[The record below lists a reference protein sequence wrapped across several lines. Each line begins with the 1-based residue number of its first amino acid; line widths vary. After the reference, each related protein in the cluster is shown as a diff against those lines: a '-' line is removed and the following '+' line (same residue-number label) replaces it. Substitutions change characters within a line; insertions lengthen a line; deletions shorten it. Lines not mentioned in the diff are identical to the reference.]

1 MSERPLLERWYPE
14 TSFGGFTHVDGTIAF
29 YTRVNGLLRSES
41 VVLDL
46 GCGRGAGA
54 EDPVL
59 WRRELRDL
67 RGDRRR
73 VIGVDL
79 DPEALTNPTIDE
91 FRLMETQELPLPDE
105 LVDVCIA
112 DVVLEHVHDIDG
124 FFSEVVRVLKPGG
137 YVCIRTP
144 NVWSYM
150 GIASRAIPNRLHT
163 RVLGRIQPDRQEE
176 DVFPTVYRC
185 NSIRRLRRALDRHA
199 FEGVVIA
206 HESEPAYLSFSG
218 LLYALAVFHQRHA
231 PRAVR
236 RTLLAFGRKPI
247 PRRPLPPPASAAE

>member
-1 MSERPLLERWYPE
+1 MSRPTLLERWYPE

-29 YTRVNGLLRSES
+29 YTRVNCLLRSES

-54 EDPVL
+54 EDSVP

-67 RGDRRR
+67 RGERRR

-79 DPEALTNPTIDE
+79 DPEASTNPTIDE
-91 FRLMETQELPLPDE
+91 FRLMETQELPLPDA

-112 DVVLEHVHDIDG
+112 DVVLEHVQDVDG
-124 FFSEVVRVLKPGG
+124 FFSEVARVLKPGG

-144 NVWSYM
+144 NVWNYM
-150 GIASRAIPNRLHT
+150 GIASRAIPNQLHT
-163 RVLGRIQPDRQEE
+163 RVLARIQPDRQEE

-185 NSIRRLRRALDRHA
+185 NSVWRLQRALARHS
-199 FEGVVIA
+199 FESVVIP
-206 HESEPAYLSFSG
+206 HEAEPAYLSFSG
-218 LLYALAVFHQRHA
+218 VLYSFAVFHQRHA

-247 PRRPLPPPASAAE
+247 PTQPPPPAS